1 MSSALGMNA
10 LQSLSTWG
18 VHAKRC
24 SGVPCEKEGA
34 GESVADSKASDTHNR
49 AKDIGRSIQFFP
61 LSMFIIGLASTIEA
75 DTDIGIIADR
85 DTLAPELA
93 LVAKR
98 QPLELSTPST
108 TESGLFRYR
117 HRDAQTTKASHVCPS
132 VGNDTGANVAC

>member
-34 GESVADSKASDTHNR
+34 GESVADSKASDAHHR
-49 AKDIGRSIQFFP
+49 AKDIGRSIEFFP
-61 LSMFIIGLASTIEA
+61 LSMFIIALASIIKA
-75 DTDIGIIADR
+75 DTDIVIIADR
-85 DTLAPELA
+85 NTLAPEFA

-98 QPLELSTPST
+98 QPLELSTPLQPRF
-108 TESGLFRYR
+108 GLLRHR
-117 HRDAQTTKASHVCPS
+117 HRDAQTAKASHVCPS
-132 VGNDTGANVAC
+132 AGNGASANVAC